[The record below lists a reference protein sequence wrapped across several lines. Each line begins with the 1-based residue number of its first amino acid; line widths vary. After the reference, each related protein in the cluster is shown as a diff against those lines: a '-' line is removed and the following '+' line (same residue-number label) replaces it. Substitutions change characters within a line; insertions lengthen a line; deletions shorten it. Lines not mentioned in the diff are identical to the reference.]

1 VSNTSTK
8 SPLPKAKVRPATP
21 EDFDQ
26 VLPLLKQLNDTRI
39 TETVWHRLFA
49 NLWQQTDYQ
58 PGYVLDTGERLV
70 GFMGTLYSERV
81 IDGETH
87 TICNLTSWIVEEDYR
102 SSSLFLLMPIVRQ
115 KGITFTSLTSSPEA
129 YAVYNKL
136 GFADLDTEARVI
148 YRNPLR
154 SGKAYNVITNTTAMR
169 DLLNDTEQRYLD
181 DHQMLDCTHL
191 LIERDGQYCYCLVEI
206 KRGKLHLHYVSD
218 LAFFRQHLAGFRTK
232 LLATLGQKCLQ
243 IDERLL
249 QNQSLM
255 FSRKKTFTQAKQFK
269 SATLSADQI
278 DGLYSELLVLATKA
292 TT

>member
-1 VSNTSTK
+1 MSNTSTT
-8 SPLPKAKVRPATP
+8 SSLPKAKVRPATP
-21 EDFDQ
+21 EDVEQ

-39 TETVWHRLFA
+39 TETVWQRLFA

-87 TICNLTSWIVEEDYR
+87 TICNLTSWIVEEAYR
-102 SSSLFLLMPIVRQ
+102 SSSLFLLMPIIRQ

-136 GFADLDTEARVI
+136 GFADLETGARVI

-154 SGKAYNVITNTTAMR
+154 SGKAYNVITNTSAMR

-181 DHQMLDCTHL
+181 DHHMLDCTHL
-191 LIERDGQYCYCLVEI
+191 LIERDGQHCYCLVEI
-206 KRGKLHLHYVSD
+206 KPGKVHLHYVSNQV
-218 LAFFRQHLAGFRTK
+218 FFKQHLAGFRSK

-243 IDERLL
+243 VDVRLV
-249 QNQSLM
+249 QNQSLL
-255 FSRKKTFTQAKQFK
+255 FSRKKKFTQAKQFK
-269 SATLSADQI
+269 SASLNADQI
-278 DGLYSELLVLATKA
+278 DGLYSELLVLATKPTA
-292 TT
+292 